1 MGVGSGTDS
10 SRIAG
15 ECQSP
20 DPLPASLNDP
30 LKQFIEHLSSERRQ
44 ALQTCRNYER
54 DILRLARYLHGQQLV
69 NWSELDVARLRRY
82 VAELSR
88 AGLGGRSIARHLSSI
103 RRLYDYLLREKK
115 VRDNPALGV
124 RAPKSARRLPGVADV
139 DQVNHLLNAE
149 SDDLLEVR
157 DHAMFELMYSSGL
170 RLSELVGLDCGAIDM
185 RSGEV
190 RVLGKGGKERV
201 LPVGQQALKALQDWL
216 GLRNS
221 LASEGQP
228 AMFVS
233 QRGGR
238 ISTRSVQVRLRRWGI
253 TKGADQRFYPHL
265 LRHSFASHLLESS
278 GDLRAVQELLGH
290 ADIATTQIYT
300 HLDFQHLAKVY
311 DQSHPRAHRRS
322 MRQNEDD

>member
-1 MGVGSGTDS
+1 MAGPGSDS
-10 SRIAG
+10 PRIPG
-15 ECQSP
+15 EYQHEA
-20 DPLPASLNDP
+20 PLPPSLSEP
-30 LKQFIEHLSSERRQ
+30 LEQFIEHLSSERRQ

-54 DILRLARYLHGQQLV
+54 DTLRLAHYLNQQQIAL
-69 NWSELDVARLRRY
+69 WSELDLSRLRRY
-82 VAELSR
+82 IAELSR

-115 VRDNPALGV
+115 VRDNPALDV
-124 RAPKSARRLPGVADV
+124 RAPKSAKRLPGVADV
-139 DQVNHLLNAE
+139 DQINHLLNAE

-170 RLSELVGLDCGAIDM
+170 RLSELVGLDCSGIDM
-185 RSGEV
+185 NSGEV
-190 RVLGKGGKERV
+190 RVLGKGGKERI
-201 LPVGQQALKALQDWL
+201 LPVGRQALKSLQDWL
-216 GLRNS
+216 GLRAS
-221 LASEGQP
+221 LAAEGQP
-228 AMFVS
+228 ALFVS

-238 ISTRSVQVRLRRWGI
+238 ISNRSVQVRLRRWGMA
-253 TKGADQRFYPHL
+253 KGADQRLYPHL

-311 DQSHPRAHRRS
+311 DQSHPRARR
-322 MRQNEDD
+322 RLGQKTEDNP